1 MIPTLMEEVRDHEP
15 LIALDGGE
23 DGLDFYRKITREATE
38 HLYSGGMLFFEI
50 GYDQGEAVS
59 GLLKEAGF
67 KNVTVIKDLAH
78 NDRVVTGME
87 DICLIN

>member
-1 MIPTLMEEVRDHEP
+1 MI
-15 LIALDGGE
+15 
-23 DGLDFYRKITREATE
+23 
-38 HLYSGGMLFFEI
+38 EI

-67 KNVTVIKDLAH
+67 KNVTVIKDLEH